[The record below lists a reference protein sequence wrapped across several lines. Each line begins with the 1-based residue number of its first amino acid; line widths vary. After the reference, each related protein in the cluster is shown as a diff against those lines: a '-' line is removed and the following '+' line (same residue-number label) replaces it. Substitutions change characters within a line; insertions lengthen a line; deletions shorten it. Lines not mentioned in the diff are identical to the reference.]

1 MGLESMA
8 AIRLAGIRLGTIV
21 PISALAFCLTGCS
34 TMGDLVGASRP
45 GYQDDGSYMLTSQ
58 EQGLGCRELQER
70 SQGLQQQ
77 MQALS
82 ERAVH
87 EMQQVPQTIANAWS
101 RLVGDPGDG
110 VPAVAEYN
118 EARAESAALNATLAQ
133 KGCSGTDT
141 ASIKR

>member
-1 MGLESMA
+1 MGD
-8 AIRLAGIRLGTIV
+8 LAGIE
-21 PISALAFCLTGCS
+21 
-34 TMGDLVGASRP
+34 RP
-45 GYQDDGSYMLTSQ
+45 GYQTNGTYVLSAQ
-58 EQGLGCRELQER
+58 EQGQGCRALQER
-70 SQGLQQQ
+70 SRGLQQH

-118 EARAESAALNATLAQ
+118 EARAESAALNSTLAQ